1 MPHLSTTGNVINE
14 RNRIVL
20 AETIEERKRKADC
33 LYNASFTWPSSCSQN
48 KCNPNSSSNSSSDPV
63 VINENQEFDQ
73 RQVEVI
79 LHTLHQKVP

>member
-1 MPHLSTTGNVINE
+1 MPHLSTTGNVIDE
-14 RNRIVL
+14 RNRIDL

-33 LYNASFTWPSSCSQN
+33 LYNASFAWPSSCSQN

-79 LHTLHQKVP
+79 LHTLHQKAP